1 MYVCIYKGMYSQQTT
16 TTLSY
21 FYDKHRKNTI
31 KKHKLELEKMLKE
44 NSKMPLNVRGL
55 FIHPNKILQTNIEFL
70 EMALDEIKRGGG
82 KIDKEAYNK

>member
-1 MYVCIYKGMYSQQTT
+1 
-16 TTLSY
+16 
-21 FYDKHRKNTI
+21 
-31 KKHKLELEKMLKE
+31 MLKE

-70 EMALDEIKRGGG
+70 EMVLDEIKRGGG